1 MECIRGE
8 PSELSSGW
16 SGMGWASKKGEDA
29 LGLTILVSN
38 PFQSQSILFKLET
51 LHSEPLPFF
60 PAEIMF
66 ISRNI

>member
-1 MECIRGE
+1 ME
-8 PSELSSGW
+8 W
-16 SGMGWASKKGEDA
+16 DGWASKKGEDA